1 MGSIITPPDFHTC
14 AQINTPKTDP
24 TTTDP
29 TSTGKPGFEA
39 LDKRSLWPNGTVL
52 QVKVIG

>member
-1 MGSIITPPDFHTC
+1 MGSVITPPDFHTC

-24 TTTDP
+24 KTTDP